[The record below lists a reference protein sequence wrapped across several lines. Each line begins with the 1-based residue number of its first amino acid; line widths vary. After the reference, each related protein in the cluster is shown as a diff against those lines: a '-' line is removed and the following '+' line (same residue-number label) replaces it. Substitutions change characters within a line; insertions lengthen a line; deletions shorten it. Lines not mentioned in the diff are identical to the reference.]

1 MLYHN
6 LLLLS
11 IIMLYSIQLLKQLVV
26 IIEMFFISIQEDP
39 LSNSK
44 NYVSLLIMSL
54 LNFNP
59 ELRTEITTYTFYLN

>member
-11 IIMLYSIQLLKQLVV
+11 IIMLYSTLLLKQLVV
-26 IIEMFFISIQEDP
+26 IEMFFISIQEDP

-59 ELRTEITTYTFYLN
+59 ELRTEITTYTYYLN